1 LTTLLT
7 LMIFRWG
14 G

>member
-7 LMIFRWG
+7 DVVPQTW
-14 G
+14 